1 MGNRRNLFHLNS
13 LKFQV
18 KFEDNPLLDLYKI
31 ILIQVLVD
39 FDLNLEVIPLINST
53 AGIYLFNETIC
64 EICSKLTIR
73 KHVILVCALLTLNR
87 FHILFWCFH
96 CWLWRN
102 KCRLE
107 FRITLSG
114 NKTSVQKY
122 CTYFLQDLQVYLL
135 LLVPLKKWYQLF

>member
-1 MGNRRNLFHLNS
+1 MGNRRNLFNLNS

-73 KHVILVCALLTLNR
+73 KSRRFGVCIVNFEQISHIVLVFPSLTL
-87 FHILFWCFH
+87 
-96 CWLWRN
+96 
-102 KCRLE
+102 
-107 FRITLSG
+107 
-114 NKTSVQKY
+114 
-122 CTYFLQDLQVYLL
+122 
-135 LLVPLKKWYQLF
+135 KK